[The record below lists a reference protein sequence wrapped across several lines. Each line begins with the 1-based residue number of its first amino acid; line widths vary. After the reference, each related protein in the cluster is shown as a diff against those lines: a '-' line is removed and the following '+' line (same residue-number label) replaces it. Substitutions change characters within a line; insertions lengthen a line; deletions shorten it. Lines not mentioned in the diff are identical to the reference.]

1 MLEQSYKAT
10 IAHLEQKLSETS
22 GQLLLYNKE
31 LLKAQDDTSTVHTLL
46 YVVHAISKNFE
57 FKKGSRDHNKK

>member
-22 GQLLLYNKE
+22 GELSLYNKE
-31 LLKAQDDTSTVHTLL
+31 LLKAQEDDTSMVHTLL
-46 YVVHAISKNFE
+46 YVVHAILTEITELLKLLVSLL
-57 FKKGSRDHNKK
+57 